1 MESGQ
6 AAQTPAAPSPSSPGL
21 FATKI
26 PATAAFVLAILL
38 FLLPFIELR
47 CNGGAVANNT
57 GLGIAIGSPWKE
69 VVSKNL
75 FGNAFN
81 NNSDDKSANE
91 NTKQDPNKF
100 AIAALGLGFI
110 GLLIA
115 LLVPKGGGKVNMF
128 VALLAAAS
136 LIAMLVDLKSQTKS
150 DDSIKSSELGINA
163 SVRVSVDGTAAFYLT
178 VLLFLLAALF
188 SWQRSKMSTA

>member
-1 MESGQ
+1 MESDR
-6 AAQTPAAPSPSSPGL
+6 AAQTPATPSTSSPGL

-38 FLLPFIELR
+38 FFLPFLELR
-47 CNGGAVANNT
+47 CNGNAVANNT

-75 FGNAFN
+75 FGNGFN
-81 NNSDDKSANE
+81 NNSGDKSANE

-100 AIAALGLGFI
+100 AIAALGLGII

-115 LLVPKGGGKVNMF
+115 LLVPKGGGKVNMV

-136 LIAMLVDLKSQTKS
+136 LIAMLVDLKSQTRS
-150 DDSIKSSELGINA
+150 NNSIKSSELGIDA
-163 SVRVSVDGTAAFYLT
+163 SMSVSIDGTAAFYFAM
-178 VLLFLLAALF
+178 LLFLLAALF
-188 SWQRSKMSTA
+188 SWQRSKVGSA